1 MSRETKVSVHKPSFV
16 LSGLFVISAIA
27 SWILFVGG
35 IRRDEMLVG
44 ACAVLLTA
52 AFVYQVWR
60 VETLHIEFHA
70 SDVTQGWRVPW
81 YVLSDTCVIAL
92 VLLRDRLGKTR
103 AGSHYRISEG
113 KTVKQTPRR
122 TAREGLIKF

>member
-1 MSRETKVSVHKPSFV
+1 MRRETKVSVHKPSFV

-44 ACAVLLTA
+44 TCAVLLTA

-60 VETLHIEFHA
+60 IETLHIEFHA

-92 VLLRDRLGKTR
+92 VLFRDLLGKTR
-103 AGSHYRISEG
+103 AGSHYRISEV
-113 KTVKQTPRR
+113 KTVKRIPRQTDR
-122 TAREGLIKF
+122 KSVV